1 MSRRIYE
8 VSLNIN
14 GRHLNKV
21 VIDPHFEEKHAN
33 SISDEIILDLVK
45 QLDGRTFRPTD
56 TDDEGFQYFVNDRM
70 ELNQKFYK
78 LIWLLQKNELF
89 VGIVNAYRRKR

>member
-1 MSRRIYE
+1 M
-8 VSLNIN
+8 
-14 GRHLNKV
+14 GRQLNKV
-21 VIDPHFEEKHAN
+21 VVDPHFEEKHAN

-89 VGIVNAYRRKR
+89 VGIVNAYRRK